1 MHNIRRHLN
10 LEPQIH
16 PESWVDPTAVIIG
29 DVHLERQ
36 VSVWPTVV
44 LRGDQGQ
51 IVIEEQTNLQDGTIA
66 HATGGWSSVRVGA
79 RCTVGHKVL
88 LHGCQVASDCLIGMG
103 AILLDNCVV
112 GQWSVVGAG
121 SLITANQTIPE
132 RSLVLGSPA
141 KVVRQL
147 SDSEIERW
155 IVHGKEEY
163 LKLMLESQRSQ
174 HPLALNIWGENEPTC
189 TE

>member
-1 MHNIRRHLN
+1 MHNIRKHLS

-16 PESWVDPTAVIIG
+16 IETWIDPTAVVIG
-29 DVHLERQ
+29 DVVLERQ

-51 IVIEEQTNLQDGTIA
+51 IVIEEQSNLQDGTIA
-66 HATGGWSSVRVGA
+66 HATGGRSTVRVGA

-88 LHGCQVASDCLIGMG
+88 LHGCQVGSDCLIGMG

-112 GQWSVVGAG
+112 GRWSVVGAG
-121 SLITANQTIPE
+121 SLITANQQIPE
-132 RSLVLGSPA
+132 RSLVFGSPA

-147 SDSEIERW
+147 SDAEIQKW

-163 LKLMLESQRSQ
+163 LKLMHETLQS
-174 HPLALNIWGENEPTC
+174 HHHL
-189 TE
+189 TEEK